1 MDGMTIYE
9 AINYVAAVDADG
21 FTLTAS
27 GVAAAKTILETRAD
41 WTPSHFLML
50 NRLNSGAAK
59 VPLKLARLV
68 AHTRLGDALALARE
82 LNLNHIKNQKRKL
95 RRRAARE
102 RAMAA

>member
-59 VPLKLARLV
+59 VPLKLVRLV
-68 AHTRLGDALALARE
+68 AHTRLADALALAKDFNRK
-82 LNLNHIKNQKRKL
+82 HIKNQKRNN